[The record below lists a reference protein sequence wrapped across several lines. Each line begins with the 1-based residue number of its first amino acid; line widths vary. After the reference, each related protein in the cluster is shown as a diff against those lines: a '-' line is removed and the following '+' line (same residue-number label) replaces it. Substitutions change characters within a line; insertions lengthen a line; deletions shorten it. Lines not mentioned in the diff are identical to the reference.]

1 MALAVLR
8 YSGHSGFSSRI
19 TLARS
24 AIITPLR
31 FSQHRSISLSS
42 YLVTPQELN
51 DALKKNV
58 RTKISTSPR
67 VIPLCATW
75 FMPND
80 PTKRTGIEA
89 FKKCRIPQARFFDL
103 DEVKDHDSPYPHM
116 LPTREGFKEAMQS
129 LGIRR
134 DDELVVYDSEE
145 LGLFSAPR
153 VGWTLRVFG
162 HNNVHVLNNFKVWV
176 QEGYPTESG
185 HVVPEERSNY
195 EVGDFAPEMV
205 AHFAEM
211 KEIAQA
217 YGKGGSEGIQI
228 LDARPEGRFTGR
240 DKEPRP
246 GLPSGH
252 MPGSTSLPF
261 SELLDPVT
269 KTLLP
274 APELRKIFEVK
285 GINLKEPSI
294 SCCGTGVTSAIIDLA
309 LKEAAEGSPGDR
321 RIYDGSWTE
330 WALRVKE
337 NSGLIQKG

>member
-1 MALAVLR
+1 MALAAALR
-8 YSGHSGFSSRI
+8 PFGFSSRLP
-19 TLARS
+19 LARS
-24 AIITPLR
+24 AITSPLR
-31 FSQHRSISLSS
+31 STQHRSVSLSS
-42 YLVTPQELN
+42 YLVTPKELN
-51 DALKKNV
+51 EALKKNV

-80 PTKRTGIEA
+80 PAKRTGIEA
-89 FKKCRIPQARFFDL
+89 FKKCRIPHARFFDL

-116 LPTREGFKEAMQS
+116 LPTQEGFQEAMQS

-145 LGLFSAPR
+145 AGLFSAPR

-162 HNNVHVLNNFKVWV
+162 HNNVHVLNNFKLWV
-176 QEGYPTESG
+176 EEGYPTESG
-185 HVVPEERSNY
+185 EVAPEERSNY
-195 EVGDFAPEMV
+195 EVGDFNPAMV

-211 KEIAQA
+211 KEIAQDF
-217 YGKGGSEGIQI
+217 GKEGSEGIQI
-228 LDARPEGRFTGR
+228 LDARPEGRFTGK

-261 SELLDPVT
+261 PVLLDPVT
-269 KTLLP
+269 KALLP
-274 APELRKIFEVK
+274 PSELRKILEAR
-285 GINLKEPSI
+285 GIDPTKPTI
-294 SCCGTGVTSAIIDLA
+294 SSCGTGVTAAVIDLA
-309 LKEAAEGSPGDR
+309 LQEANVPPENR

-330 WALRVKE
+330 WAQRVTE
-337 NSGLIQKG
+337 ASGLIRKT